1 MQHTSFLNHDYLIG
15 EKLMSEKLSFKWENG
30 KMRVNKFEC
39 ENQKEEV

>member
-1 MQHTSFLNHDYLIG
+1 MKYTQSLPKMEG

-30 KMRVNKFEC
+30 KMRVKKFEC